1 MASLAK
7 KILKLPGKFFTK
19 HLLVANISSGI
30 VIGFLGD
37 VMQQKIKARREAKL
51 DPGRVDI
58 TRARNLSLTT
68 SLLSVEMHFWYK
80 LLDRV
85 FPKASLKHVAI
96 KVCLDEM
103 IMAPNFCLSMLA
115 MVNLL
120 EGSSWEK
127 FTSRLKNSFG
137 IMYLADV
144 VIYTPV
150 QCINFYFLPT
160 RYRTVF
166 VYSASALY
174 LCIASYALHD
184 VKGL

>member
-1 MASLAK
+1 MLCCLARF
-7 KILKLPGKFFTK
+7 KILHF
-19 HLLVANISSGI
+19 VGI

-37 VMQQKIKARREAKL
+37 VMQQKMKAHH
-51 DPGRVDI
+51 D
-58 TRARNLSLTT
+58 T

-85 FPKASLKHVAI
+85 FPTASLRHVAI
-96 KVCLDEM
+96 KVCLDEA

-115 MVNLL
+115 IVNVL
-120 EGSSWEK
+120 EGSTWEK
-127 FTSRLKNSFG
+127 FVSRLKNSFL
-137 IMYLADV
+137 IMYLSDIA
-144 VIYTPV
+144 IYTPV

-174 LCIASYALHD
+174 LCIASYNEQQHYPSIMKLNLR
-184 VKGL
+184 KLWQY